1 MGFGFV
7 GIDLLDWV
15 MRFGARFWFGEPR
28 GNSVEEGRMRLRREV
43 IQVEEGRVQSSSRMQ
58 TGEEISAPS
67 AIFSPSP

>member
-43 IQVEEGRVQSSSRMQ
+43 IQVEEGGDSVEEGRIQSSSRM
-58 TGEEISAPS
+58 
-67 AIFSPSP
+67 